1 MDPQSLEE
9 ETKPWLESGGKPEIQ
24 QTKPKT
30 YEVVSS
36 RISVV
41 YKPTTQEAPP
51 VLPQIFAAISAGSF
65 HVAVG
70 FSLAYSAILIPQI
83 EAPDS
88 DLEINKEDTPWLA
101 SVLVLVV
108 PIGALLAGFAMEYV
122 GRLNTIKISA
132 VPCLLGWFLIATGNS
147 FGAVLCGRLLT
158 GVSAGMG
165 TSPAIVYITEVA
177 KPELRGALV
186 STCPTLASFGMMLSY
201 VKGAYLTWRTAAWTT
216 VIYVVIPLLLIS
228 IWIPES
234 PVWLVARGRVDEAEK
249 SLKWLAGDKSSL
261 PEQQLAALVKSQDMK
276 ALVTSGFM
284 GRLAGLGRP
293 TGFKPLLVL
302 FGLFFFQQFS
312 GVYTTLFYSVELFKD
327 VGSSMDPSMATILVG
342 LMRLIMSFFITALLG
357 RFGRRPL
364 CMLSA
369 CGMAV
374 CMVVSGCTT
383 WYINDGREGM
393 SWLPVVCV
401 LLYVCSSM
409 IGLLSIPWTMTAE
422 LFPTEIRGLAH
433 GITISVAHI
442 LMFVSIQ
449 CYRDMRDL
457 LGGAHALQW
466 FFAAMALGGV
476 IFVYIFLPETHGKK
490 LAEIEEYFK
499 ENTIYIR
506 RKVPIQRTETGAPA
520 GELVMINSKA

>member
-1 MDPQSLEE
+1 MDPVSLQE
-9 ETKPWLESGGKPEIQ
+9 ETKPWLESTGNHDIQ
-24 QTKPKT
+24 LAKPKT

-41 YKPTTQEAPP
+41 YKPTTQETPP

-65 HVAVG
+65 HVVVG
-70 FSLAYSAILIPQI
+70 FSLAYSAILIPQL

-88 DLEINKEDTPWLA
+88 DLEIDKENTPWLA

-108 PIGALLAGFAMEYV
+108 PVGAILAGFIMEYA
-122 GRLNTIKISA
+122 GRLNTIKIAA
-132 VPCLLGWFLIATGNS
+132 VPCLIGWCLIAIGSNFTT
-147 FGAVLCGRLLT
+147 VLCGRLLT
-158 GVSAGMG
+158 GVAAGMG

-177 KPELRGALV
+177 KPELRGALIA
-186 STCPTLASFGMMLSY
+186 TCPTLASFGMMLSY
-201 VKGAYLTWRTAAWTT
+201 LKGAYLTWRTAAWTS
-216 VIYVVIPLLLIS
+216 VIYVLIPLLLIT

-234 PVWLVARGRVDEAEK
+234 PVWLVARGRVDEAEN
-249 SLKWLAGDKSSL
+249 SLKWLAGEKSSL

-284 GRLAGLGRP
+284 GRLAGFGRP
-293 TGFKPLLVL
+293 SGYKPLLVL
-302 FGLFFFQQFS
+302 TGLFFFQQFS

-342 LMRLIMSFFITALLG
+342 LMRLIMSFFNTALLR

-364 CMLSA
+364 CMISA

-374 CMVVSGCTT
+374 CLIVSGWTT
-383 WYINDGREGM
+383 WYILDGGDGI

-433 GITISVAHI
+433 GVTISIAHI

-449 CYRDMRDL
+449 CYRDVRDL

-466 FFAAMALGGV
+466 FFAAVALGGV
-476 IFVYIFLPETHGKK
+476 VFIYVFLPETHGKT

-506 RKVPIQRTETGAPA
+506 RKKPVQRTENGAPS
-520 GELVMINSKA
+520 GEMVMITSKA